1 MQGCRAW
8 GRLEGGTLILLV
20 EMKIGPATMEI
31 IMEVPQNTRDRTT
44 VGPCYTIPGYVTKDS
59 CQHTTQMLACECSLQ
74 HFIVAV
80 MKSA

>member
-44 VGPCYTIPGYVTKDS
+44 VGPCYTIPGYVARTLVS
-59 CQHTTQMLACECSLQ
+59 IPHRRLRVNVRCST
-74 HFIVAV
+74 
-80 MKSA
+80 S